1 MKRCLPI
8 FARLEAALD
17 LWIDLKISGIISA
30 VTTKALFEGLVFDEN
45 DNAVGLAYVGGEPCY
60 VVDDEGFHRHIP
72 SEQVDRQVLALM
84 HQMIEGH
91 EDILGEQAAKML
103 GQDDIFS
110 VAMLASQLKQIENQ
124 FETLL
129 ETGIPAEAR
138 AYMGMMG
145 FKVRINLHGEVIDV
159 EQPGMTDEGPD
170 E

>member
-1 MKRCLPI
+1 M
-8 FARLEAALD
+8 
-17 LWIDLKISGIISA
+17 LKGNQQGVPCFNGWLAINISGIINVMA
-30 VTTKALFEGLVFDEN
+30 TKALFEGLVFDEN
-45 DNAVGLAYVGGEPCY
+45 DRTVDMAFVGDEPCY
-60 VVDDEGFHRHIP
+60 VVDDDGFRRHIP

-91 EDILGEQAAKML
+91 EDIVGEQAAKML

-110 VAMLASQLKQIENQ
+110 IAMLANQLKQIESQ
-124 FETLL
+124 FDTLL

-159 EQPGMTDEGPD
+159 EQPGMTDSDNE